1 MFNYLSELGV
11 IVFDKMA
18 EHLFISSIAL
28 VMGIVVALPIAIL
41 LANKKKLAQFAISIC
56 TILQTIPSLALLAIM
71 VPLFGIGI
79 LPAVIALFIYSL
91 LPILRNTVL
100 GMRSIDPSLIDAA
113 KGMGMSEKQI
123 IIQVQMSLA
132 LPVIMAGIR
141 LSAVYVI
148 GWTTLAS
155 FIGAGGIGDLI
166 FSGLA
171 NFDIPLIILGTLSVT
186 TMALLVD
193 LMLGKLEKRLA
204 PRTSSKKIG
213 GMSNG

>member
-1 MFNYLSELGV
+1 MFSFLESFGF
-11 IVFDKMA
+11 IVVDRIV
-18 EHLFISSIAL
+18 EHLFISSLAL
-28 VMGIVVALPIAIL
+28 TLGIIVAIPIAIL
-41 LANKKKLAQFAISIC
+41 LANKTKLVQFVIAIC
-56 TILQTIPSLALLAIM
+56 TVLQTIPSLALLAIM

-79 LPAVIALFIYSL
+79 VPAVIALFIYSL

-100 GMRSIDPSLIDAA
+100 GMRGVDPSLIDAA
-113 KGMGMSEKQI
+113 KGMGMSENQI
-123 IIQVQMSLA
+123 IIKVQISLA
-132 LPVIMAGIR
+132 LPVIMSGIR

-186 TMALLVD
+186 TMALFVD
-193 LMLGKLEKRLA
+193 LVLGKLEKLLA
-204 PRTSSKKIG
+204 PKTSSKKIRG
-213 GMSNG
+213 TNNA